1 MYLASMCWQ
10 GLLVVYLVVVVV
22 LVKRQIRLVEDE
34 EDEED
39 YIDREEL
46 VIVTDKKGST
56 DAKPIDNIV
65 MKENEIFL

>member
-1 MYLASMCWQ
+1 MCWQ

-22 LVKRQIRLVEDE
+22 LVKRQIRLV

>member
-1 MYLASMCWQ
+1 M
-10 GLLVVYLVVVVV
+10 YLVVVVV

-34 EDEED
+34 DEEEFL
-39 YIDREEL
+39 DREEL

>member
-1 MYLASMCWQ
+1 M
-10 GLLVVYLVVVVV
+10 VVVV

-34 EDEED
+34 DEEED
-39 YIDREEL
+39 FLDREEL